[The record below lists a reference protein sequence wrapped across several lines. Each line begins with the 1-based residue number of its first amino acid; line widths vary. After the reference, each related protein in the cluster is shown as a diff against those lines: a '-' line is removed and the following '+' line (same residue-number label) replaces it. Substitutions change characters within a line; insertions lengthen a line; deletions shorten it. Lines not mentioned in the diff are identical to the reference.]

1 MPVNFCSEVSDILRV
16 VGYFLL
22 VFKIVI
28 PLILLILGMIDLGKA
43 VVSSDDKAVG
53 KAVKSLAMRIV
64 AAVCIFFIP
73 TLSSINLSNSESLD
87 SEIIDFNPDGFVW
100 PIPGYTRISSY
111 FGKRISPTSRC
122 FFVPF
127 RN

>member
-64 AAVCIFFIP
+64 AAICIFFIP
-73 TLSSINLSNSESLD
+73 NIIGLVLKLASNDENVNKNYTVCA
-87 SEIIDFNPDGFVW
+87 ECIQNPGGSGCSGTTDTDNEG
-100 PIPGYTRISSY
+100 
-111 FGKRISPTSRC
+111 
-122 FFVPF
+122 
-127 RN
+127 

>member
-1 MPVNFCSEVSDILRV
+1 MPVDFCGEIDDILRV

-22 VFKIVI
+22 IFKIVI

-73 TLSSINLSNSESLD
+73 NIIGLVLKLVSDNENVNRDYTKCAECIQNPGGSVCSGTSDSDNESG
-87 SEIIDFNPDGFVW
+87 S
-100 PIPGYTRISSY
+100 
-111 FGKRISPTSRC
+111 
-122 FFVPF
+122 
-127 RN
+127 